1 MRVVHVITGLAVGG
15 AETML
20 LKLLRTMDRNLFDP
34 VVVSLV
40 DGGEIGDQLRT
51 EGFAVHGLGLKSAMV
66 TPGAVWRLRRLAR
79 ELRPRVIQGWM
90 YHGNLAATLMS
101 FFAPADPTLFWN
113 IRHSVEDLGREKV
126 LTRAVIK
133 GGGFLASRPRRIIF
147 NSHVSIDQHAAHGY
161 PANKALMIPNGF
173 DTERFHPDENARAAL
188 RDELGV
194 GADAPL
200 IGMVARRHPMK
211 GHENF
216 LRAAALVRN
225 VRPDVR
231 FVLAGRGVTPDD
243 RELRTLVEEGDLSGK
258 AFLVGQRSDM
268 PAVFA
273 ALDLLCLPSSYGEG
287 FPNVLGE
294 ALSCGVPCVATDV
307 GDSQAV
313 MGECGRI
320 VKPGNPATLAG
331 AMLEILDLPAAEAA
345 ELKVAGRERVRRKFA
360 LESIAG
366 LYAELYRS
374 A

>member
-1 MRVVHVITGLAVGG
+1 
-15 AETML
+15 ML

-34 VVVSLV
+34 VVVSLM
-40 DGGEIGDQLRT
+40 DGGEIGDHLQA
-51 EGFAVHGLGLKSAMV
+51 EGFAVHGLGLKSGMI

-79 ELRPRVIQGWM
+79 ELQPRVIQGWM
-90 YHGNLAATLMS
+90 YHGNLAATLTY
-101 FFAPADPTLFWN
+101 FFAPGDPALFWN
-113 IRHSVEDLGREKV
+113 IRHSVADLGREKV
-126 LTRAVIK
+126 MTRAVIK
-133 GGGFLASRPRRIIF
+133 GGGFFASRPRRIIF
-147 NSHVSIDQHAAHGY
+147 NSNVSIDQHAAHGY

-173 DTERFHPDENARAAL
+173 DTERFHPDENARVAL

-211 GHENF
+211 GHEDF

-231 FVLAGRGVTPDD
+231 FVLAGRGVTTED
-243 RELRTLVEEGDLSGK
+243 RVLRTLVEKEDLLGK
-258 AFLVGQRSDM
+258 AFLVGQRSDT

-294 ALSCGVPCVATDV
+294 AMACGVPCVATDV
-307 GDSQAV
+307 GESREIVADT
-313 MGECGRI
+313 GRI
-320 VKPGNPATLAG
+320 VPPGEPVALAE
-331 AMLEILDLPAAEAA
+331 AMGKMLDLEEEVGSDLAVRCRARILENYSL
-345 ELKVAGRERVRRKFA
+345 ENIAGR
-360 LESIAG
+360 
-366 LYAELYRS
+366 YAELYLS